1 MNIEEYIS
9 SGVLEAYA
17 LGELSNA
24 ERSEVEQNLAQY
36 KELRDELSQ
45 IENTLEN
52 VLNQLAVKPR
62 AEVKIKLFDTVNK
75 NSSTKAEAKVVP
87 LFSTISS
94 WRYATA
100 ASIAF
105 ALLSSYL
112 AFNYWNRWK
121 NSETTLANLITQ
133 NQQVAKD
140 YNTVNQRLDQ
150 IELDVKIT
158 TDPDFTRVVMKG
170 TPNAP
175 QALASVYWNAKTS
188 EVYLGIQNL
197 RELSQ
202 ENQYQL
208 WAIIDGKPV
217 DCGVF
222 DGQLASLVKMKGIN
236 HLPSTFAVTIEPRG
250 GKPSPTLETMQV
262 AGNLSAG

>member
-9 SGVLEAYA
+9 SGILEAYA
-17 LGELSNA
+17 MGELSEL
-24 ERSEVEQNLAQY
+24 ERREVEKNLTQF
-36 KELRDELSQ
+36 KELREELLH
-45 IENTLEN
+45 IENTVETL
-52 VLNQLAVKPR
+52 LDQLALKPR
-62 AEVKIKLFDTVNK
+62 AEVKTKLFDTINK
-75 NSSTKAEAKVVP
+75 KSNTDTVAKVVP
-87 LFSTISS
+87 MFSTVSS

-121 NSETTLANLITQ
+121 NSETTLTNLITQ

-140 YNTVNQRLDQ
+140 YNTVNQRLNQ
-150 IELDVKIT
+150 IELDIKVTK
-158 TDPDFTRVVMKG
+158 DPYFTRVVMRG

-175 QALASVYWNAKTS
+175 QAMASVYWNATTN

-197 RELSQ
+197 KQLSQ

-250 GKPSPTLETMQV
+250 GNSSPSLETMQV